1 MMKELIEKEQSS
13 CIENFLIKFTLI
25 YFILY
30 IYPYG
35 FEYIY
40 GLKTDTISIWEKLTI
55 WFGETFIGWD
65 LYVNSLNKGFD
76 SKYDVSRFLLIATL
90 ALLLSILWTFINSRA
105 KFKYDDKL
113 KEILKIILRYHV
125 GFTLVLYGL
134 AKVFMTQFG
143 QMDIDRLEGTIG
155 NNSGMSFLWTF
166 MSYSKFYTMITGWV
180 EVIGGI
186 FLLFR
191 RTTFLG
197 AFILFVAMVNV
208 VIIDIGFD
216 VSVKMFAI
224 HLLAMVIVLLLY
236 YKNRLLN
243 VFVYNKIAVPEVETP
258 LFSKLKY
265 KKIAGYFKAILLL
278 LFTISSYFFVQESLG
293 YYKKNEMPSLTGIFT
308 VNQQK
313 INGDS
318 LTIPNYKKWKNFS
331 VNRSSWRMGYIS
343 LKKEDENNS
352 LFLCKA
358 DTINKKL
365 KLYRDGDT
373 TAIPSQ
379 LNYKKEKGKIFIF
392 EGIVEGDTLKLY
404 TERKGIKDYSLMRAI
419 KWIRDIE

>member
-1 MMKELIEKEQSS
+1 MKKTIEKEQSS
-13 CIENFLIKFTLI
+13 RIERFLVKFTLT

-40 GLKTDTISIWEKLTI
+40 GLKTDTISVWEKITI
-55 WFGETFIGWD
+55 WFGKTFIGWD
-65 LYVNSLNKGFD
+65 LYQNSLNKGFD
-76 SKYDVSRFLLIATL
+76 SKYDISRFLLIATL
-90 ALLLSILWTFINSRA
+90 AILLSVLWTFINSKI

-113 KEILKIILRYHV
+113 KEILKVVLRYHV

-143 QMDIDRLEGTIG
+143 QMDINRLEGTIG
-155 NNSGMSFLWTF
+155 DHSGMSFLWTF
-166 MSYSKFYTMITGWV
+166 MSYSKFYTMTTGWV
-180 EVIGGI
+180 EVIGGAL
-186 FLLFR
+186 LLFR

-197 AFILFVAMVNV
+197 AFILFIAMVNV

-216 VSVKMFAI
+216 VSVKYFAI

-243 VFVYNKIAVPEVETP
+243 VFVYNKIAVPEVEIS
-258 LFSKLKY
+258 LLSRSKY
-265 KKIAGYFKAILLL
+265 KKIAGYLKTILLL
-278 LFTISSYFFVQESLG
+278 LFAISSYFFVEESLG
-293 YYKKNEMPSLTGIFT
+293 YYKNNEVPSLTGVFT

-318 LTIPNYKKWKNFS
+318 LTTPNYKKWKNFS
-331 VNRSSWRMGYIS
+331 LNGSSWRIGYLS
-343 LKKEDENNS
+343 LKKGDESDN
-352 LFLCKA
+352 LFSFKA
-358 DTINKKL
+358 DTIKKEL

-373 TAIPSQ
+373 TAIPN
-379 LNYKKEKGKIFIF
+379 LLKYKKEKRNTFVF

-404 TERKGIKDYSLMRAI
+404 TERKGLEDYRLMKDI
-419 KWIRDIE
+419 KWVRDME